1 MTTTIMVIDD
11 EPLIG
16 QLLRYQLSDAGYAV
30 ATYQSGRAALLQL
43 PQIQPDLVL
52 LDVMMPEISGYDL
65 CREIRAFS
73 QVPVIMLTA
82 KHADDDMVAGLTI
95 GADDYIGKPF
105 SAPQLI
111 ARVEAVL
118 RRAGQAPAQRPARP
132 RRPALPAPASPPCP
146 ATAAPPS
153 PPALPR
159 LGPQLSAARHDRGL
173 SLHDAGQACGVR
185 WEFLQAIE
193 QEQFSYVP
201 RADLRVALRSYSD
214 WLGVDLHPYRRP
226 QARRQSLQAHLAL
239 AAALTLL
246 TLLTI
251 ALLIL

>member
-1 MTTTIMVIDD
+1 MTTTIMAIDD

-16 QLLRYQLSDAGYAV
+16 QLLRYQLSDVGYRV
-30 ATYQSGRAALLQL
+30 LVYQSGREALA
-43 PQIQPDLVL
+43 QIPIVQPDLVL
-52 LDVMMPEISGYDL
+52 LDLMMPEISGHDL

-82 KHADDDMVAGLTI
+82 KNADDDMVAGLTI

-118 RRAGQAPAQRPARP
+118 RRAGRTPARP
-132 RRPALPAPASPPCP
+132 APARPAPPPAPP
-146 ATAAPPS
+146 AAGRQVPARRGA
-153 PPALPR
+153 PALPR
-159 LGPQLSAARHDRGL
+159 LGTRLSAARRDRGM

-193 QEQFSYVP
+193 LEQFSYIP
-201 RADLRVALRSYSD
+201 RADLRVALRSYSA
-214 WLGVDLHPYRRP
+214 WLDIDLHPYKRP
-226 QARRQSLQAHLAL
+226 QARRRSLKSSLAL
-239 AAALTLL
+239 AATLTLIVVL
-246 TLLTI
+246 TL
-251 ALLIL
+251 ALLML